1 MGLLKISLSL
11 RIMRLLSS
19 VILSCILS
27 LSAFCGAAEFSKIS
41 RVRSMTTEELAKGG
55 AVTVRGVITM
65 VWREGTQSWVIQ
77 DDTAGIWVGFEQA
90 KRRNI
95 WKGDTTLVE
104 GLKQGDLVVLEA
116 MTDVGGFAPVLLPR
130 ALRIEGKA
138 ELPPAV
144 DLRPEDLLGGSA
156 DSQRVKLRGVVRDSY
171 YLDARLFMHVE
182 SISGA
187 VTAQVSR
194 PNGSDPT
201 KWINCD
207 VEFTGVGGSV
217 FNGRSEFM
225 ELTLLTE
232 SNEDI
237 RIIEKPSGSP
247 PRIAL
252 RELARFSPEGR
263 RNHLVK
269 VEGTVTLCQKNE
281 YLYLQEGN
289 QGIRVRFRSS
299 DEFKPGDRVEAT
311 GFVGYSGIVAEMVN
325 ATIRKIASA
334 APPPPRLFSPDIL
347 SAAFDPMEQGAR
359 AAPTDLDAMLVTADA
374 TLIAMQAETAGSV
387 RLVLDFGDRICFAVL
402 RGSPAGRKQLEDLR
416 TGSLIR
422 FTGVTKLD
430 YQGLEKPGSTGR
442 PKGFEFELRTADDI
456 VVLEAASWWTRGR
469 VIATLGV
476 VATVFALTL
485 LWVWLLHRQVREQ
498 THQIASE
505 IKTRGD
511 AAVEFRATMRERN
524 RLAANLHDTLLQ
536 TLGGVNFQLDACEI
550 TLDSTESRVLPSLE
564 VARRM
569 VNHAVN
575 ELRGSVWALRSIP
588 LHEGSFPDA
597 LKSLCD
603 VVSASLSF
611 LGEILLKITD
621 EFERIPNF
629 VAGNILLVVQESLY
643 NAIRHGRPTIIEIHG
658 YGDSNGSRIVFEIR
672 DNGDGFEMGSQ
683 AGPTEGHFGIPGM
696 IERAERLGGTL
707 RISSSPGQGTLVR
720 MMVQTHALDDEVA

>member
-1 MGLLKISLSL
+1 MGLRKISPSL
-11 RIMRLLSS
+11 RTMRLPS
-19 VILSCILS
+19 VILSCILC
-27 LSAFCGAAEFSKIS
+27 LSACCGAEEFTRIS
-41 RVRSMTTEELAKGG
+41 RVHSMTTEELGKGG
-55 AVTVRGVITM
+55 PVTVRGVITM

-77 DDTAGIWVGFEQA
+77 DDSAGIWVSFDLA
-90 KRRNI
+90 RRRNI

-116 MTDVGGFAPVLLPR
+116 QTDVGGFAPVLLPR

-138 ELPPAV
+138 ELPPPA

-171 YLDARLFMHVE
+171 YVDSRLFMQVE
-182 SISGA
+182 SISGT
-187 VTAQVSR
+187 VTAQVSS
-194 PNGSDPT
+194 PDGSDPT
-201 KWINCD
+201 QWINCD
-207 VEFTGVGGSV
+207 VEITGVGGSV

-232 SNEDI
+232 TNEDI
-237 RIIEKPSGSP
+237 RIIERPSGSP

-263 RNHLVK
+263 RKHLVK
-269 VEGTVTLCQKNE
+269 VEGTVTLYQENE
-281 YLYLQEGN
+281 YLYLQDGN

-299 DEFKPGDRVEAT
+299 EEFKPGDRVEVT

-334 APPPPRLFSPDIL
+334 APPAPRLFNPKIL
-347 SAAFDPMEQGAR
+347 NAAFHPMDRGGR
-359 AAPTDLDAMLVTADA
+359 AAPSDFDAMLVTSDA
-374 TLIAMQAETAGSV
+374 TLIAMQAETAGSL

-402 RGSPAGRKQLEDLR
+402 RGSPAERKRLEDLR

-422 FTGVTKLD
+422 VTGVTKFD
-430 YQGLEKPGSTGR
+430 YQGIDKPGVAGR
-442 PKGFEFELRTADDI
+442 PKDFEFELRTADDI

-469 VIATLGV
+469 VLATLGV
-476 VATVFALTL
+476 VVGGFGLTL
-485 LWVWLLHRQVREQ
+485 LWVWLLHRQVRAQ

-550 TLDSTESRVLPSLE
+550 TLDSSESRVLPSLE

-588 LHEGSFPDA
+588 LHEGSFPAA

-603 VVSASLSF
+603 VVSASLSYR
-611 LGEILLKITD
+611 GEILLKIAD
-621 EFERIPNF
+621 ELESIPNF
-629 VAGNILLVVQESLY
+629 VAGNILLVVQEALY
-643 NAIRHGRPTIIEIHG
+643 NAIRHGRPTLIEIHG
-658 YGDSNGSRIVFEIR
+658 YGESNGSRIVFEIR
-672 DNGDGFEMGSQ
+672 DNGDGFEMGRQ

-696 IERAERLGGTL
+696 SERAERLGGTL
-707 RISSSPGQGTLVR
+707 KVSSSPGQGTLVE